1 VLSAAAS
8 PGSEPVRVGVVEDD
22 AGARQSLAYL
32 IGGTPGFAC
41 VCVCADGESALAQL
55 PALRPDVVL
64 MDIHL
69 PGLSGIECVRRLKAV
84 LPEVQ
89 IVMLTVFEDEER
101 VFDALAAG
109 ATGYLVKRTPP
120 AEILAAIAEVRR
132 GGSPMSS
139 AIARKVVQAFQHS
152 RRSAPGGALE
162 LSPREQE
169 ILTLLARGLR
179 YKEVADQLGIALDTV
194 RSHIRRIYEKLHVTS
209 RTEAVVKFL
218 GHSTGEDGALR

>member
-1 VLSAAAS
+1 MRL
-8 PGSEPVRVGVVEDD
+8 P
-22 AGARQSLAYL
+22 
-32 IGGTPGFAC
+32 
-41 VCVCADGESALAQL
+41 DGESALAQL

-64 MDIHL
+64 MDIRL

-84 LPEVQ
+84 LPGVQ

-218 GHSTGEDGALR
+218 GHSTGEDGALP